1 MAIGR
6 ISGSVL
12 KANLT
17 RNGTDLA
24 FETNLLYL
32 DVTNSYVG
40 IGTSS
45 PTTALDVNG
54 TITGTTVTG
63 GTGLSVGDIAAV
75 ASTNAITGVSSI
87 TLDNSTAPAANA
99 TLSNKKYVDDQ
110 IAAISTSGDITSV
123 VAGAGLTGGATSGA
137 ATLDVVGG
145 TGITANANDIAID
158 ATVATLTGSQN
169 LTNKT
174 ITSPIINTGV
184 SGTAILDEDTLSS
197 DSATQ
202 LATQQSIKAYA
213 DTKASAGD
221 IVSLAIALG

>member
-1 MAIGR
+1 MTA
-6 ISGSVL
+6 
-12 KANLT
+12 
-17 RNGTDLA
+17 RN
-24 FETNLLYL
+24 FK
-32 DVTNSYVG
+32 
-40 IGTSS
+40 
-45 PTTALDVNG
+45 VN
-54 TITGTTVTG
+54 
-63 GTGLSVGDIAAV
+63 TGLSVGDITAV
-75 ASTNAITGVSSI
+75 ASTNAVTGISSI